1 MSMPTEEI
9 QNRVVDALAA
19 VPFVTIAGVEFMS
32 FNEFM
37 EGATYTIG
45 FVAGIFALLFQV
57 RRYFRSRKRDKLAK
71 AAADS
76 CDS

>member
-1 MSMPTEEI
+1 MSDTAQEI
-9 QNRVVDALAA
+9 QNRVVDAMAA
-19 VPFVTIAGVEFMS
+19 VPFVSIAGVEFMS

-45 FVAGIFALLFQV
+45 FVTGIFALLFQV
-57 RRYFRSRKRDKLAK
+57 RRYFRSRKRDRLAAEAK
-71 AAADS
+71 DK

>member
-1 MSMPTEEI
+1 MAMPTEQI

-37 EGATYTIG
+37 EGATYTVG
-45 FVAGIFALLFQV
+45 FVAGIFALAFQV
-57 RRYFRSRKRDKLAK
+57 RRYFRSRKRDKLA
-71 AAADS
+71 AQES
-76 CDS
+76 